1 MNIAAHSGL
10 GRHLDLRYRSNRI
23 AVFGTMLAAALL
35 GGVTWTTS
43 GEIAF
48 FATASTAVGVFLA
61 WAIAR
66 ELDPDH
72 PGTAAI
78 AMAAATILALL
89 GPPATAVVAVLLIA
103 IRILVGTVGAP
114 LRPGDLVVL
123 LAAAGYAG
131 SRPEGWAAA
140 GALVIAVAVA
150 HRQRHRWL
158 PAALGSVALT
168 AALVLSP
175 EADIGL
181 ASALSAALITLAV
194 VGAAAAGKPAAVTS
208 TTDFA
213 GQTISADHVIAG
225 RVTAALVVIATGLL
239 GATATTLAPAVA
251 ALAGLAL
258 PRRRQTRE
266 TTPGSNSPR
275 FPVAPRPISGGRSRS
290 RLLTPGRAPAWPASP
305 DPPLPPPPGAP
316 HPWSRSA
323 AHARRARTD
332 RTSSR

>member
-23 AVFGTMLAAALL
+23 AVLGTLLAAVLI
-35 GGVTWTTS
+35 GGITWTTS
-43 GEIAF
+43 GDISFA
-48 FATASTAVGVFLA
+48 ATASTAVGVFLA

-72 PGTAAI
+72 PGTATI
-78 AMAAATILALL
+78 TMVVATILALL

-114 LRPGDLVVL
+114 LRPGDFVVL

-158 PAALGSVALT
+158 PAALGGVALT

-175 EADIGL
+175 GADVGL
-181 ASALSAALITLAV
+181 ASSLSAALIALAV
-194 VGAAAAGKPAAVTS
+194 VGTAAARKPEAVTS
-208 TTDFA
+208 TSDFA
-213 GQTISADHVIAG
+213 GQTISADLVVAG
-225 RVTAALVVIATGLL
+225 RVTAAVVVIATGFL
-239 GATATTLAPAVA
+239 GASATSLTPVVAV
-251 ALAGLAL
+251 LAGLAV
-258 PRRRQTRE
+258 PRRRPTRE
-266 TTPGSNSPR
+266 TTPR
-275 FPVAPRPISGGRSRS
+275 IELAAPSG
-290 RLLTPGRAPAWPASP
+290 
-305 DPPLPPPPGAP
+305 DPSG
-316 HPWSRSA
+316 
-323 AHARRARTD
+323 T
-332 RTSSR
+332 